1 MMLCWS
7 LKLIPDDHGVVDCM
21 AARISLDL
29 ETNDMA
35 APSCVDHACDLVVL
49 RMTFLD
55 AVITEVFNFFDA
67 ITDHQSG
74 LLLPLLL
81 WHWLN
86 VQRKPFRGCE
96 LTAMN
101 RQLLRTWA

>member
-1 MMLCWS
+1 MLCWS
-7 LKLIPDDHGVVDCM
+7 LELVPDDHGVVDCM

-29 ETNDMA
+29 ESNDIA
-35 APSCVDHACDLVVL
+35 SSSRVDHACDLFELWVTL
-49 RMTFLD
+49 SD
-55 AVITEVFNFFDA
+55 AVITKVFNLFDTV
-67 ITDHQSG
+67 TDHQSG

-86 VQRKPFRGCE
+86 VQRKPFRGYE